1 MPSVGA
7 DEGIALK
14 NS

>member
-1 MPSVGA
+1 MGERE

-14 NS
+14 QGT